1 MVWTDALQVGV
12 MIAGAITVAVLGT
25 YQLGGMSKIW
35 NKAIDAG
42 RIQFLK

>member
-1 MVWTDALQVGV
+1 VVWTDALQVGV
-12 MIAGAITVAVLGT
+12 MIAGAITVAALGT
-25 YQLGGMSKIW
+25 YQLGGMSEIW